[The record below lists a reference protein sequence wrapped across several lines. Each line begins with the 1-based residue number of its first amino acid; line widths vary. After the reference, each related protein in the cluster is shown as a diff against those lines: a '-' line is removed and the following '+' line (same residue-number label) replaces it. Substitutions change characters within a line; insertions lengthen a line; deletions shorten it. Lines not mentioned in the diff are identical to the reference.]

1 MPLPVRHASEP
12 TQIMPRAWE
21 SRGPCN
27 WLHAQL
33 PMQHRKFLHA
43 EKIKKSILMQIHVC
57 NVFDASCCAA
67 RIRSHLNNAAGME
80 IKRHLQL
87 VACAAA
93 DAAQEFFVCQK
104 NQGKSILMK
113 IYFCNNFDAT
123 SCATRIRT
131 NSNNAASMGI
141 KGPLQLVACAAADAA
156 QEIFACRKNQEI
168 DFDANS
174 CLQRFRCQLLCGTHQ
189 KPLK

>member
-33 PMQHRKFLHA
+33 PMQHRKFLYA

-67 RIRSHLNNAAGME
+67 RIRSHLNNAASME
-80 IKRHLQL
+80 IKGHLQL

-93 DAAQEFFVCQK
+93 DAAQEFFVCRK
-104 NQGKSILMK
+104 NQEKSILMK
-113 IYFCNNFDAT
+113 IDFATFSMPLPVRHASEPTQIMPRAWESRGPCNWFHAQLPMQHRKFLY
-123 SCATRIRT
+123 AEK
-131 NSNNAASMGI
+131 I
-141 KGPLQLVACAAADAA
+141 K
-156 QEIFACRKNQEI
+156 KI
-168 DFDANS
+168 DFDAN
-174 CLQRFRCQLLCGTHQ
+174 
-189 KPLK
+189 